1 MDEPPCAF
9 VCMRPPEPGQH
20 RTGGCNNSRRCSAAC
35 SCAPAFCCRAHK
47 WRCSPS
53 PRRTLRA
60 GQVYNVCLSLTN
72 LEDASAK
79 DPRAKVC
86 ACILACVCVCL
97 SRVCVCLSCV
107 SACLVCVCLS
117 CVPACPVCVS
127 ACLVCLPVLSVCL
140 LVTLV
145 CTCCLRCAYVHA
157 ASGVRVSC
165 VPCPGVCGM
174 PREVRCF
181 GSLAYA
187 YSWVYE
193 EAGQARPDR
202 RLRSPCS
209 GPRVFCTSEASA
221 LVYA

>member
-1 MDEPPCAF
+1 MQQQPPLQCCLFMCTCVLLSCTQVALLSITSQDLARRPSVQRLLVTDKLGGCLSQGPARQG
-9 VCMRPPEPGQH
+9 VCMYTR
-20 RTGGCNNSRRCSAAC
+20 
-35 SCAPAFCCRAHK
+35 
-47 WRCSPS
+47 
-53 PRRTLRA
+53 L
-60 GQVYNVCLSLTN
+60 
-72 LEDASAK
+72 
-79 DPRAKVC
+79 
-86 ACILACVCVCL
+86 CVCL
-97 SRVCVCLSCV
+97 PVPCVCL
-107 SACLVCVCLS
+107 LVLCVCLS